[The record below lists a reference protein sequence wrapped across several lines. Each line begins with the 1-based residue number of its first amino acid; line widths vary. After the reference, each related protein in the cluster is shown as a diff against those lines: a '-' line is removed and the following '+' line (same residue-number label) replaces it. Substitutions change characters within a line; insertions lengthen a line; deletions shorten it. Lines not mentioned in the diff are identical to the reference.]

1 VLDDLGRWRRS
12 ADCAALKA
20 ADAGREVTLMG
31 WVHRRRDHGNLVFID
46 LRDRSGL
53 CQVVFTGADEVL
65 REALKPVRSE
75 WVLGVR
81 GRVRPRPAEMVN
93 PELPSG
99 AIELV
104 AEELRVLA
112 ASPTPPFAIESFQE
126 GEVSD
131 DLRLKFRYLDLRRRE
146 MQARMRFR
154 HAVTLAVRRHLDG
167 EGFLEIETPML
178 IRSTPEGARDYVV
191 PSRVQP
197 GNFYALPQSPQLYK
211 QLLMVAGYEKYFQI
225 ARCLRDEDLRGD
237 RQPEHTQIDMEMSF
251 VGEDEVFAVVERML
265 LAVFREVLGRELAL
279 PFPRLSYAEAMA
291 RYGSDKP
298 DLRFGLELMDLGAVA
313 AKSEFAAFTGVLAA
327 GGSVRGLVV
336 PGGATFSR
344 KEIEE
349 LEAVAKTYK
358 AKGLAWL
365 KRGAEGLSGGVA
377 KFFPGALGEA
387 LVSASGLGEGDLLL
401 MVGDQG
407 ETPSIALGA
416 VRSALG
422 AKLGLAV
429 GQDFRFLW
437 VHRFP
442 MFERDEQGAWQA
454 MHHLFTMPYPED
466 LPLLEKD
473 PGRVHGQLYDLV
485 CNGVELAS
493 GSIRIHRRDIQE
505 RVMAV
510 VGIDKAEAE
519 RRFGFLLGAFDY
531 GAPPH
536 GGIAPGLDRLL
547 MVLDGGL
554 SIRDYIAFP
563 KTLQGKCLMVGSPAP
578 LDAAQLDELQL
589 ALRGG
594 QPEG

>member
-1 VLDDLGRWRRS
+1 VLDNLGDWRRS
-12 ADCAALKA
+12 DDCAALRGE
-20 ADAGREVTLMG
+20 DAGRTVTLMG
-31 WVHRRRDHGNLVFID
+31 WVHRRRDHGNLVFVD

-53 CQVVFTGADEVL
+53 CQVVFTGEDEGLQERL
-65 REALKPVRSE
+65 RPVRSE
-75 WVLGVR
+75 WVLAVR
-81 GRVRPRPAEMVN
+81 GTLRRRPPEMVN

-99 AIELV
+99 EIELV
-104 AEELRVLA
+104 AADLRVLNG
-112 ASPTPPFAIESFQE
+112 SQTPPFPIDSFQE
-126 GEVSD
+126 GEVGD
-131 DLRLKFRYLDLRRRE
+131 DLRLKYRYLDLRRRE

-154 HAVTLAVRRHLDG
+154 HAVTLAVREHLAR
-167 EGFLEIETPML
+167 EGFLEIETPLL

-197 GNFYALPQSPQLYK
+197 GHFYALPQSPQLYK

-225 ARCLRDEDLRGD
+225 AHCLRDEDLRGD

-251 VGEDEVFAVVERML
+251 VGEEEVFAVVERML
-265 LAVFREVLGRELAL
+265 AAVFREVLGRDLAL
-279 PFPRLSYAEAMA
+279 SFPRLSYAEAMA

-298 DLRFGLELMDLGAVA
+298 DLRFGLELFDLGAVA
-313 AKSEFAAFTGVLAA
+313 ARTEFVAFTSALAA
-327 GGSVRGLVV
+327 GGAVRGLCV
-336 PGGATFSR
+336 PGGAAFSR
-344 KEIEE
+344 KDIDA
-349 LEAVAKTYK
+349 LEAVAKTYR
-358 AKGLAWL
+358 AKGLAWV
-365 KRGAEGLSGGVA
+365 KRGADGLSGGAA
-377 KFFPGALGEA
+377 KFFPGELGEA
-387 LVSASGLGEGDLLL
+387 LIAASGLGEGDLLL
-401 MVGDQG
+401 MVADRS
-407 ETPSIALGA
+407 ETAATALGA

-422 AKLGLAV
+422 AKLGLTA

-442 MFERDEQGAWQA
+442 LFERDETGAWQA
-454 MHHLFTMPYPED
+454 MHHLFTLPYPED
-466 LPLLEKD
+466 IALLETD

-510 VGIDKAEAE
+510 VGIGKEEAE

-547 MVLDGGL
+547 MVLDGGQ

-578 LDAAQLDELQL
+578 VEPQQLEELQL
-589 ALRGG
+589 QLRPGVLDA
-594 QPEG
+594 